1 MRQEKMTRRN
11 SGSSPFTALRV
22 AGTLAGSLATWL
34 ALAVL
39 PAAAQSSPGAENRV
53 VLRVNDRVATL
64 YDYQRAVN
72 EQIAGARNVPGL
84 TEQERQERVAD
95 AGRFVMKALFEELL
109 IMSRADQ
116 LAVVIDESE
125 VEEQLRATRDR
136 FGFEN
141 DEQFHQALA
150 QQGMREE
157 DFRAQIHKQ
166 LRGNV
171 VRGREVATRVVVEDE
186 DLRRFYR
193 ENEDRFRLPERAR
206 FEEVVV
212 LEAVVPADRLVPL
225 AALART
231 RMLAGGTAAEVAE
244 GLGEGV
250 TSVDVGWVTAGDLA
264 PALDAVAW
272 ELEVDGVAEAIA
284 ARGGLHV
291 LKMLER
297 TPATVRPFE
306 DVRDAIQQE
315 ERSRLFAEE
324 YDLYLTELADA
335 AYIVERLP
343 AGAEG
348 YRPVESPSLD
358 ADALG
363 LLAPFAPGAQARE
376 VDESSGAESSG
387 EEAEET
393 DGQP

>member
-1 MRQEKMTRRN
+1 MTRHN
-11 SGSSPFTALRV
+11 PGSSPFAALRV
-22 AGTLAGSLATWL
+22 AGPLAGSLATWL
-34 ALAVL
+34 VLAAVPL
-39 PAAAQSSPGAENRV
+39 AGQSSLGGENRV
-53 VLRVNDRVATL
+53 VLRVNDRIATL
-64 YDYQRAVN
+64 YDYERAVN
-72 EQIAGARNVPGL
+72 EQIAGVRNALGL

-125 VEEQLRATRDR
+125 VEEQLRATMER

-141 DEQFHQALA
+141 DEQFRQALA

-157 DFRAQIHKQ
+157 DFRSQIHKQ

-171 VRGREVATRVVVEDE
+171 VRGREVAPRVVVEDE

-193 ENEDRFRLPERAR
+193 ENQDRFRIPERGR

-212 LEAVVPADRLVPL
+212 LEAVVPADRLAPL

-231 RMLAGGTAAEVAE
+231 RMMAGESAAEVAE

-250 TSVDVGWVTAGDLA
+250 TAVDVGWVTAGDLA

-272 ELEVDGVAEAIA
+272 ELEVDGVAEAVV

-315 ERSRLFAEE
+315 ERNRLFAEE
-324 YDLYLTELADA
+324 YDLYMTELADA

-343 AGAEG
+343 EGAEG

-363 LLAPFAPGAQARE
+363 LLAPFAPGAQASQVE
-376 VDESSGAESSG
+376 ESSG
-387 EEAEET
+387 EAAGEAARDV
-393 DGQP
+393 DGQR

>member
-1 MRQEKMTRRN
+1 MTRRN
-11 SGSSPFTALRV
+11 PGSSPFTALRDV
-22 AGTLAGSLATWL
+22 GTLVGSLATWL
-34 ALAVL
+34 ALVAL
-39 PAAAQSSPGAENRV
+39 PVAAQSSPGAENRV

-72 EQIAGARNVPGL
+72 DQVGLVRNAPGL
-84 TEQERQERVAD
+84 TEQERQERVVD

-212 LEAVVPADRLVPL
+212 LEAVVPADRLAPL

-272 ELEVDGVAEAIA
+272 EIEVDGVAEAIA

-387 EEAEET
+387 AEAEET

>member
-1 MRQEKMTRRN
+1 MTRRDPA
-11 SGSSPFTALRV
+11 GKSPSRTFHV
-22 AGTLAGSLATWL
+22 AGLLAGLLALWL

-39 PAAAQSSPGAENRV
+39 PAAGQSSPGAENRV
-53 VLRVNDRVATL
+53 VLRVNDRIATL
-64 YDYQRAVN
+64 YDYQRAVA
-72 EQIAGARNVPGL
+72 EEIATLQSVPGL
-84 TEQERQERVAD
+84 TDSERQERIAD

-109 IMSRADQ
+109 LMSRADQ
-116 LAVVIDESE
+116 MAVAIDESE
-125 VEEQLRATRDR
+125 VEEQLRATRER

-141 DEQFHQALA
+141 DEQFRQALA

-166 LRGNV
+166 LRANV
-171 VRGREVATRVVVEDE
+171 VRGREVAARVEVEDE

-193 ENEDRFRLPERAR
+193 ENQERFRIPERAR

-212 LEAVVPADRLVPL
+212 LEDVAPEDRL
-225 AALART
+225 AALAALAQT
-231 RMLAGGTAAEVAE
+231 RMTAGGAASEVAE
-244 GLGEGV
+244 ELGDGV
-250 TSVDVGWVTAGDLA
+250 TAVDVGWVTAGDLA

-272 ELEVDGVAEAIA
+272 ELEVDGVAEPIA

-297 TPATVRPFE
+297 APATVQPFE

-315 ERSRLFAEE
+315 ERNRLFAEE

-343 AGAEG
+343 EEAKG
-348 YRPVESPSLD
+348 YRPVASLSLD

-363 LLAPFAPGAQARE
+363 LLARFAPGAQASE
-376 VDESSGAESSG
+376 VEESA
-387 EEAEET
+387 ADPVAET

>member
-1 MRQEKMTRRN
+1 MTRHN
-11 SGSSPFTALRV
+11 PGSSPFAALRV
-22 AGTLAGSLATWL
+22 AGPLAGSLATWL
-34 ALAVL
+34 VLAAVPL
-39 PAAAQSSPGAENRV
+39 AGQSSLGGENRV
-53 VLRVNDRVATL
+53 VLRVNDRIATL
-64 YDYQRAVN
+64 YDYERAVN
-72 EQIAGARNVPGL
+72 EQIAGVRNALGL

-125 VEEQLRATRDR
+125 VEEQLRATMER

-141 DEQFHQALA
+141 DEQFRQALA

-157 DFRAQIHKQ
+157 DFRSQIHKQ

-171 VRGREVATRVVVEDE
+171 VRGREVAPRVVVEDE

-193 ENEDRFRLPERAR
+193 ENQDRFRIPERGR

-212 LEAVVPADRLVPL
+212 LEAVVPADRLAPLAPL

-231 RMLAGGTAAEVAE
+231 RMMAGESAAEVAE

-250 TSVDVGWVTAGDLA
+250 TAVDVGWVTAGDLA

-272 ELEVDGVAEAIA
+272 ELEVDGVAEAVV

-315 ERSRLFAEE
+315 ERNRLFAEE
-324 YDLYLTELADA
+324 YDLYMTELADA

-343 AGAEG
+343 EGAEG

-363 LLAPFAPGAQARE
+363 LLAPFAPGAQASQVE
-376 VDESSGAESSG
+376 ESSG
-387 EEAEET
+387 EAAGEAARDV
-393 DGQP
+393 DGQR

>member
-1 MRQEKMTRRN
+1 MTRHN
-11 SGSSPFTALRV
+11 PGSSPFTALRV
-22 AGTLAGSLATWL
+22 AGPLAGTLATWL
-34 ALAVL
+34 VLAAVPL
-39 PAAAQSSPGAENRV
+39 VGQSSLGGENRV
-53 VLRVNDRVATL
+53 VLRVNDRIATL
-64 YDYQRAVN
+64 YDYERAVN
-72 EQIAGARNVPGL
+72 EQIAGVRNALGL

-125 VEEQLRATRDR
+125 VEEQLRATMER

-141 DEQFHQALA
+141 DEQFRQALA

-157 DFRAQIHKQ
+157 DFRSQIHKQ

-171 VRGREVATRVVVEDE
+171 VRGREVAPRVVVEDE

-193 ENEDRFRLPERAR
+193 ENQDRFRIPERGR

-212 LEAVVPADRLVPL
+212 LEAVVPADRLAPL

-231 RMLAGGTAAEVAE
+231 RMMAGESAAEVAE

-250 TSVDVGWVTAGDLA
+250 TAVDVGWVTAGDLA

-272 ELEVDGVAEAIA
+272 ELEVDGVAEAVV

-315 ERSRLFAEE
+315 ERNRLFAEE
-324 YDLYLTELADA
+324 YDLYMTELADA

-343 AGAEG
+343 EGAEG

-363 LLAPFAPGAQARE
+363 LLAPFAPGAQASQVE
-376 VDESSGAESSG
+376 ESSG
-387 EEAEET
+387 EAAGEAAGDV
-393 DGQP
+393 DGQR

>member
-1 MRQEKMTRRN
+1 MTQRSLGPA
-11 SGSSPFTALRV
+11 SGSSWF
-22 AGTLAGSLATWL
+22 AGRRIAGSLAGLL
-34 ALAVL
+34 ATLLAMAAL
-39 PAAAQSSPGAENRV
+39 PLAGQSSPGSANRV
-53 VLRVNDRVATL
+53 VLRVNDRIATL
-64 YDYQRAVN
+64 YDYQRAVA
-72 EQIAGARNVPGL
+72 EEVGMIRGARGL
-84 TEQERQERVAD
+84 TEPERQERVAD

-109 IMSRADQ
+109 LMSRADQ
-116 LAVVIDESE
+116 LAVVVDESE
-125 VEEQLRATRDR
+125 VEDQIRSIRERSGL
-136 FGFEN
+136 EN
-141 DEQFHQALA
+141 EEQFRQALA

-157 DFRAQIHKQ
+157 DLRRQTHKL
-166 LRGNV
+166 LRSNV
-171 VRGREVATRVVVEDE
+171 VRGREVAPRVVVEDE
-186 DLRRFYR
+186 DMRRFYR
-193 ENEDRFRLPERAR
+193 DNEERFRIPERAR

-212 LEAVVPADRLVPL
+212 LEGVVPADRMAPL

-231 RMLAGGTAAEVAE
+231 RLMAGGTASEVAE

-250 TSVDVGWVTAGDLA
+250 TSVDVGWVTPGDLA

-272 ELEVDGVAEAIA
+272 DLEVDGVSEAIA

-306 DVRDAIQQE
+306 EVRDAIQQE
-315 ERSRLFAEE
+315 ERNRLFSEE
-324 YDLYLTELADA
+324 YDLYLSELADA

-343 AGAEG
+343 EGAEG

-363 LLAPFAPGAQARE
+363 LLAPFGPGAQAPD
-376 VDESSGAESSG
+376 VDESSSET
-387 EEAEET
+387 AEET